1 MKVGIIHDMTETK
14 PINLKK
20 SIFDSIELKIKDP
33 ILGFESVEEYVHH
46 ILEKALEIQN
56 ESDKKS
62 EDELVEEKLKQLG
75 YI

>member
-1 MKVGIIHDMTETK
+1 MKVGIIHGMTETK

-56 ESDKKS
+56 ESGKKS

>member
-56 ESDKKS
+56 ESVKKS

>member
-14 PINLKK
+14 PKNLKK

-56 ESDKKS
+56 ESGKKS

>member
-1 MKVGIIHDMTETK
+1 MKVGIIHSMTDTR

-33 ILGFESVEEYVHH
+33 ILGFESVEDYIHH

-56 ESDKKS
+56 GSDDQSDDK
-62 EDELVEEKLKQLG
+62 LVEEKLKQLG

>member
-1 MKVGIIHDMTETK
+1 MKVGIIQDMTETK

-56 ESDKKS
+56 ESGKKS

>member
-1 MKVGIIHDMTETK
+1 MEVGIIHDMTETK

-56 ESDKKS
+56 ESGKKS

>member
-1 MKVGIIHDMTETK
+1 MESCRIIIREGTC
-14 PINLKK
+14 
-20 SIFDSIELKIKDP
+20 
-33 ILGFESVEEYVHH
+33 YH

-56 ESDKKS
+56 ESGKKS

>member
-14 PINLKK
+14 PVNVKK
-20 SIFDSIELKIKDP
+20 SVIDSIELKIKDP
-33 ILGFESVEEYVHH
+33 ILGFESVEEYVNH

-56 ESDKKS
+56 ESGKKS

>member
-1 MKVGIIHDMTETK
+1 MKVRIIHYMTETK

-20 SIFDSIELKIKDP
+20 SIFDSIELRIKDP

-62 EDELVEEKLKQLG
+62 EDERVEEKLKQLG

>member
-33 ILGFESVEEYVHH
+33 ESGYEVTLLQLQDKSAFKFCKWREKILS
-46 ILEKALEIQN
+46 L
-56 ESDKKS
+56 
-62 EDELVEEKLKQLG
+62 
-75 YI
+75 

>member
-1 MKVGIIHDMTETK
+1 MVESK

-20 SIFDSIELKIKDP
+20 NIYDLIELKIKDP
-33 ILGFESVEEYVHH
+33 LLGFDSVEDYVHH

>member
-1 MKVGIIHDMTETK
+1 M
-14 PINLKK
+14 
-20 SIFDSIELKIKDP
+20 
-33 ILGFESVEEYVHH
+33 GFESVEEYVHH

-56 ESDKKS
+56 ESGEKS

>member
-20 SIFDSIELKIKDP
+20 SIFESIELKIKDP

-56 ESDKKS
+56 ESGKKS

>member
-1 MKVGIIHDMTETK
+1 MKVGVIQNMTETK

-20 SIFDSIELKIKDP
+20 SVFDSIELKIKDP
-33 ILGFESVEEYVHH
+33 ILGFDSVEEYVNH
-46 ILEKALEIQN
+46 ILEKALEVQN
-56 ESDKKS
+56 ESGKKS

>member
-56 ESDKKS
+56 ESGKKS

>member
-1 MKVGIIHDMTETK
+1 MKVEIIQDKTETK

-56 ESDKKS
+56 ESGEKS

>member
-46 ILEKALEIQN
+46 ILEKAL
-56 ESDKKS
+56 
-62 EDELVEEKLKQLG
+62 
-75 YI
+75 

>member
-1 MKVGIIHDMTETK
+1 MTETK

-20 SIFDSIELKIKDP
+20 SVFDSIELKIKDP
-33 ILGFESVEEYVHH
+33 ILGFDSVEEYVNH
-46 ILEKALEIQN
+46 ILEKALEVQN
-56 ESDKKS
+56 ESGKKS

>member
-1 MKVGIIHDMTETK
+1 MKVGIIHDMTETR

-20 SIFDSIELKIKDP
+20 SVFDSIELKIKDP

-56 ESDKKS
+56 QSDKKS

>member
-1 MKVGIIHDMTETK
+1 MTETK

-56 ESDKKS
+56 ESGKKS
-62 EDELVEEKLKQLG
+62 EDECRQDNRCERE
-75 YI
+75 ICDPRWD

>member
-1 MKVGIIHDMTETK
+1 MKVGIIHGMTETK
-14 PINLKK
+14 PVNVKK
-20 SIFDSIELKIKDP
+20 SVIDSIELKIKDP
-33 ILGFESVEEYVHH
+33 ILGFEAVEEYVHH

-56 ESDKKS
+56 ESGKKS

>member
-56 ESDKKS
+56 ESGKKY

>member
-56 ESDKKS
+56 ESGKKS
-62 EDELVEEKLKQLG
+62 EDE
-75 YI
+75 

>member
-14 PINLKK
+14 PIDLKK

-56 ESDKKS
+56 ESGKKS

>member
-1 MKVGIIHDMTETK
+1 MTETK

-33 ILGFESVEEYVHH
+33 ILGFESVEEYVNH

-56 ESDKKS
+56 ESGKKS

>member
-1 MKVGIIHDMTETK
+1 MDKSK
-14 PINLKK
+14 PINLKEN
-20 SIFDSIELKIKDP
+20 IYDLIELKIKDP
-33 ILGFESVEEYVHH
+33 LLGFDSVEDYVHH

>member
-1 MKVGIIHDMTETK
+1 MDKSK
-14 PINLKK
+14 PINLKEN
-20 SIFDSIELKIKDP
+20 IYDLIELKIKDP
-33 ILGFESVEEYVHH
+33 LLGFDSVDDYVHH
-46 ILEKALEIQN
+46 VLEKALEIEN

>member
-20 SIFDSIELKIKDP
+20 CIFDSIELKIKDP

-56 ESDKKS
+56 ESGKKS

>member
-33 ILGFESVEEYVHH
+33 ILGFESVEEYVNH
-46 ILEKALEIQN
+46 ILEKALKIQN
-56 ESDKKS
+56 ESGKKS